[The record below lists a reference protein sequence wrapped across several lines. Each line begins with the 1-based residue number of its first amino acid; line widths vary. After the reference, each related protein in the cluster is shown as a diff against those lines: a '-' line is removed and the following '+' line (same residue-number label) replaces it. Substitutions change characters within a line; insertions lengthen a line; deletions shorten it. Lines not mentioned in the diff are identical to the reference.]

1 MSALATT
8 GTIILTIGV
17 ALTLVALAALGGLIA
32 WVVSRE
38 RAKAHSDDFHGD
50 QL

>member
-38 RAKAHSDDFHGD
+38 RAKADDFHGD